1 MGTVNEHL
9 LFVVK
14 NFDYG
19 GIRSLSNADKYIKE
33 LDNKEELE
41 TLYRIYMR
49 VQSGDKSALD
59 ELFKER
65 NTFDRRAYRDDER
78 YKERRMSNMDN
89 VLDTELILENEKENE
104 KNRQKDK
111 WLNSLDSTVTF
122 QFPCLNKLLVAMKK
136 DLLYDTK
143 NTGFENG
150 KKKRNGGHKKFYEGK
165 YDISDF
171 NSLMYEVV
179 TEIFN
184 KKTDANNYLTLDGKR
199 NQKYPI
205 CDGISL
211 LKNISYFTSRE
222 INKRAKNCRLDIC
235 DTGYYDVEDDKI
247 CSYFDKKALE
257 KFRELENLESE
268 NDTSRL
274 SIYSEYLE
282 WLKRHNIH
290 NLFKANA
297 CDIHAILDTI
307 MNDDDIFR
315 KDKSGDK
322 EIGFGMR
329 LVTQEKLQ
337 KIIKFRHNINIEQ
350 GNLSK
355 DLEMIEQRLLDHLFY
370 SFNYKIA
377 KAKGSDGIY
386 EKESERF
393 LQELDNKA
401 YAKIFSRTS
410 YIIYDA
416 SVSFINGNVN
426 SNDFKDYFR
435 IIKKY
440 DDIIIN
446 IVSLEKGKKKY
457 DMVNLILEEDDL
469 VDDKQEALLDI
480 GKTVITYYAK
490 KEKEFERNHFGS
502 YKSGRLVD
510 WEKGCWEAELQGE
523 FMNIKLFS
531 NRKVKKPI
539 QHNINKG
546 KLMVYCGYMNFYF
559 CNIEDT
565 ICYSLPKNRR
575 IISRA
580 NRNHEFFM
588 YDVG

>member
-1 MGTVNEHL
+1 MSS
-9 LFVVK
+9 
-14 NFDYG
+14 G
-19 GIRSLSNADKYIKE
+19 GSRLLSNADKYIKE

-41 TLYRIYMR
+41 KLYQIYMR
-49 VQSGDKSALD
+49 VQSGDKSAMD

-65 NTFDRRAYRDDER
+65 NIDDRPAYKADER

-89 VLDTELILENEKENE
+89 VLDTELILENEIENE
-104 KNRQKDK
+104 KNRQKDR

-122 QFPCLNKLLVAMKK
+122 QFPCLNKLLVSMKK
-136 DLLYDTK
+136 DLLYGTK
-143 NTGFENG
+143 NTGYENG
-150 KKKRNGGHKKFYEGK
+150 KKKRNSGHKKFYEGK
-165 YDISDF
+165 YDIFDLD
-171 NSLMYEVV
+171 SLMYEVV

-184 KKTDANNYLTLDGKR
+184 KKTDANNYLTIDGKK
-199 NQKYPI
+199 NKKYPI
-205 CDGISL
+205 CDAISL
-211 LKNISYFTSRE
+211 LRNISYFISRK
-222 INKRAKNCRLDIC
+222 INKSAKNCCLDIC

-257 KFRELENLESE
+257 EFRKLENLESE
-268 NDTSRL
+268 DDTSRL
-274 SIYSEYLE
+274 SIYSEYLG
-282 WLKRHNIH
+282 WLKRNDIH
-290 NLFKANA
+290 KLFKANA
-297 CDIHAILDTI
+297 CEIHAILDTI
-307 MNDDDIFR
+307 MNTDDVFR
-315 KDKSGDK
+315 KDDMTGDK

-329 LVTQEKLQ
+329 LVTQEKLREM
-337 KIIKFRHNINIEQ
+337 IKSRHHIRVEQ

-370 SFNYKIA
+370 SLSYRIA

-401 YAKIFSRTS
+401 YTKIFNRTS

-416 SVSFINGNVN
+416 SFSFINSNAN
-426 SNDFKDYFR
+426 SNDFDDYFR

-440 DDIIIN
+440 EDMVID
-446 IVSLEKGKKKY
+446 IVSLEKGKRKY

-469 VDDKQEALLDI
+469 VDDKRKTLLDI
-480 GKTVITYYAK
+480 GKTVITYYQK
-490 KEKEFERNHFGS
+490 KENEFERNHLSS
-502 YKSGRLVD
+502 YKSGKLVD

-531 NRKVKKPI
+531 NRNMKKPV
-539 QHNINKG
+539 QHNINKE
-546 KLMVYCGYMNFYF
+546 KLMVYSGYSNFYF
-559 CNIEDT
+559 CNIEDR

-580 NRNHEFFM
+580 NRNHEFSM